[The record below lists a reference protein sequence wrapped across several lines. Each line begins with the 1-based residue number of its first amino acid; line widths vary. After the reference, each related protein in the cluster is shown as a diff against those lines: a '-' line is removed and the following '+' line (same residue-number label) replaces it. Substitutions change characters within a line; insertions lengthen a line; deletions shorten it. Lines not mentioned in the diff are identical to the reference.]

1 MVDKDFSVPK
11 LTFVV
16 PVFNGDQFINALF
29 ISVLNQSN
37 TNWQCIVVDDGST
50 DDSKKLADLWSER
63 DSRFKVVSKK
73 NGGLASARNLGIS
86 LAVTKYIMPLDSD
99 DIIHKDLVTEF
110 NKSIQSEEFD
120 LISFDVE
127 FFGIRSGKLVLP
139 NFSYKQLLLQNC
151 FIACSIFKKDLW
163 TEVEGYDEN
172 LKSFEDWDFWIRAL
186 NHKSKIKHIPKVLYF
201 YRKHSTG
208 SLTNTFKSNPEYYF
222 GLYDYVY
229 TKNKKIYQE
238 NFPNPILAYQEN
250 EALRKF
256 NSKVK
261 STFFFRLYTTFKRII
276 KK

>member
-1 MVDKDFSVPK
+1 MVDKDFSGVPK

-29 ISVLNQSN
+29 ISVSNQSN
-37 TNWQCIVVDDGST
+37 ANWQCIIVDDGST
-50 DDSKKLADLWSER
+50 DNSKKLADLWSER
-63 DSRFKVVSKK
+63 DNRFKVVSKK

-127 FFGIRSGKLVLP
+127 FFGIRSGKLVFP
-139 NFSYKQLLLQNC
+139 NFSYQQLLLQNC

-163 TEVEGYDEN
+163 TEAEGYDEN

-208 SLTNTFKSNPEYYF
+208 SLTNTFKNNPEYYF
-222 GLYDYVY
+222 GLYD
-229 TKNKKIYQE
+229 
-238 NFPNPILAYQEN
+238 
-250 EALRKF
+250 
-256 NSKVK
+256 
-261 STFFFRLYTTFKRII
+261 
-276 KK
+276 